1 MVQSLAV
8 ARLALSL
15 ASNDCTI
22 LAITS
27 RTSSQCVDSAS
38 SSSHSLSTSSFKSK
52 TPCPLLP
59 LPTLISGPSSAL
71 LTLAQMR
78 GKHALMVVAWQDLD
92 TVDSLAMEG
101 FRCLSTLDCLK
112 RAPIQPPKDFGRAL
126 AKIRIPARESLY
138 L

>member
-1 MVQSLAV
+1 MGDYLCPGQEECG
-8 ARLALSL
+8 
-15 ASNDCTI
+15 ASRCIDCGY
-22 LAITS
+22 
-27 RTSSQCVDSAS
+27 VGSAS
-38 SSSHSLSTSSFKSK
+38 SSSHSLSTSTFKSK

-78 GKHALMVVAWQDLD
+78 GKPALMVVAWQELD

-101 FRCLSTLDCLK
+101 FRCLSTLDCLR
-112 RAPIQPPKDFGRAL
+112 RAKIQPPKDFGRAL